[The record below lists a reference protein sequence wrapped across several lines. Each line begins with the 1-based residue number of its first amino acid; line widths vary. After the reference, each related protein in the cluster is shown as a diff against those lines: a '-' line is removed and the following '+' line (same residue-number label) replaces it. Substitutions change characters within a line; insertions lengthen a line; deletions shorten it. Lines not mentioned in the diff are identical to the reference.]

1 MNRPTFTVTC
11 DDWTF
16 HTLKLFLRGPQPR
29 ELIQAIT
36 ASPLQPKVQR
46 CQLPDPNSGR
56 RFTWGYTLTMHFSSP
71 NTTRLLTLGEISARL
86 ETSLE
91 YFPWLLLPN
100 LSVSRLDLASDHLVS
115 APPGQVCDLISRVNL
130 PHSQR
135 IAKYGE
141 GGDPYNTVYHVS
153 GRRSLD
159 PIPFGEHHRKGKQ
172 PVVVAHYPRL
182 NALLARP
189 GEGRVPAAAVEY
201 TQGRTRQEVRFRREA
216 IRGHIGPG
224 SATVGEVLGAFPAF
238 VRAAGRRLRPI
249 VEDAGILSLPRLD
262 LEGEET
268 LLPLISKLP

>member
-1 MNRPTFTVTC
+1 M
-11 DDWTF
+11 
-16 HTLKLFLRGPQPR
+16 
-29 ELIQAIT
+29 
-36 ASPLQPKVQR
+36 
-46 CQLPDPNSGR
+46 
-56 RFTWGYTLTMHFSSP
+56 
-71 NTTRLLTLGEISARL
+71 
-86 ETSLE
+86 
-91 YFPWLLLPN
+91 
-100 LSVSRLDLASDHLVS
+100 
-115 APPGQVCDLISRVNL
+115 NL

-135 IAKYGE
+135 IAKYRE

-182 NALLARP
+182 EALLERSGPA
-189 GEGRVPAAAVEY
+189 GATAAAVEY
-201 TQGRTRQEVRFRREA
+201 ARDRVRQEVRFRREA

-238 VRAAGRRLRPI
+238 VRAAARRLRPI